1 MKQKFLLIT
10 CVLLIA
16 NISTIH
22 AEKVS
27 PTTRGAVITSSQSA
41 SVQQNMEQVALVIG
55 NNDYEF
61 SPLENAVNDATKVA
75 GVLKQKGFKVI
86 LKTNLTYAR
95 MKEAVR
101 EFENEL
107 AAKRDVG
114 LLFYAGHG
122 VQIKGENFLIPVNNQ
137 EMRDEMDVQ
146 DKAIN
151 VDDIA
156 LRMRQ
161 SKVKLSVVI
170 LDACRDNPFKPTAA
184 RSRSM
189 GMTRGLTPMQAAEGM
204 VIAYA
209 TDPGS
214 TASDGDGG
222 QGLYT
227 KHLIKALQ
235 TPNLQIEDVFKQVR
249 REVKEASGGKQVPWF
264 NTSVDGHFCFG
275 GCQDQI
281 KIMEEQI
288 KATAVAAEQERIRIA
303 AEKAAAANDAKN
315 KQKQQLAEQQRIA
328 AEKAAA
334 AKEAESKQKQQLAEQ
349 KRIEAE
355 KAVAAKE
362 AESKQKQQ
370 LAEQQRI
377 AAGKAAAAKEAESK
391 QKQQLAEQQR
401 IAAGKAA
408 VAKVAES
415 KQKQQLA
422 EQQRIAAE
430 KAAVAKE
437 AESKQKQQLVEQQR
451 IEAEKAAA
459 AEETEGSKPEATKP
473 QPTVSNST
481 PLPPVEPP
489 SPELVE
495 PAPEVAVKPQKSRGL
510 EVPTGGF

>member
-1 MKQKFLLIT
+1 MKQTTLILIGILLIT
-10 CVLLIA
+10 HYGVTL
-16 NISTIH
+16 

-41 SVQQNMEQVALVIG
+41 PVQQNMEQVALVIG

-107 AAKRDVG
+107 AAKKDVG

-151 VDDIA
+151 VDDITQ
-156 LRMRQ
+156 RMTQ

-170 LDACRDNPFKPTAA
+170 LDACRDNPFKPTAT

-227 KHLIKALQ
+227 SYLVETLQ
-235 TPNLQIEDVFKQVR
+235 EPGLEIEKVFK
-249 REVKEASGGKQVPWF
+249 EVSRKVKAASKGKQKPWY
-264 NTSVDGHFCFG
+264 NASIEGTFCFG
-275 GCQDQI
+275 GCQDQL
-281 KIMEEQI
+281 KIMEDAIRERLLKEQQQQI
-288 KATAVAAEQERIRIA
+288 EQQRIS
-303 AEKAAAANDAKN
+303 AEKAAAVKEAEN
-315 KQKQQLAEQQRIA
+315 KQKQQLAEQQRI
-328 AEKAAA
+328 A

-349 KRIEAE
+349 KRIAAE
-355 KAVAAKE
+355 KT
-362 AESKQKQQ
+362 
-370 LAEQQRI
+370 
-377 AAGKAAAAKEAESK
+377 AAAKEAESK

-401 IAAGKAA
+401 IAAEKAA
-408 VAKVAES
+408 AKEAES

-430 KAAVAKE
+430 KAAAKE
-437 AESKQKQQLVEQQR
+437 VESKQKQQLVEQQR
-451 IEAEKAAA
+451 IAAEKAAA
-459 AEETEGSKPEATKP
+459 AKETEESKPEATKP
-473 QPTVSNST
+473 QPTVNNST
-481 PLPPVEPP
+481 PLPPAEPS

-495 PAPEVAVKPQKSRGL
+495 PVPEVEVKPQKSRGL